1 MRVIQI
7 GNRKMIRAIIGVAAL
22 IFGFSIAQA

>member
-7 GNRKMIRAIIGVAAL
+7 GNREMIRAIIGVAAL